1 MNSAE
6 QTSEMGHFSEA
17 QTQHP
22 PGALILSEAAHAD
35 WLHLSEYLIT
45 AYHQCLTC
53 VQPHLEAAARERAAQ
68 AAVETALQGNAAAL
82 ALIGAAA
89 SGVANRQARPYES
102 SWIEI
107 GRAYAAAFTAAGFVA
122 LQTPGASSRMTA
134 LAAELARLALRA
146 AETLAHGV
154 GLLLGTRQSGSIA
167 QISAYVGA
175 LEGQADTLLRG
186 FLASPPGGKRNG
198 GQRDS
203 AAQYSADRQTLLALE
218 AMTDR
223 CEDIADALLA
233 AAHDRYEGRSAARQT
248 TSATPGPGETHEP

>member
-6 QTSEMGHFSEA
+6 QASEWGSFSDAQVPHLTGALAFSEQA
-17 QTQHP
+17 R
-22 PGALILSEAAHAD
+22 SE
-35 WLHLSEYLIT
+35 WLHLSERLIT
-45 AYHQCLTC
+45 AYQQCLTC
-53 VQPHLEAAARERAAQ
+53 VQPHLEPAAQASAAQ

-82 ALIGAAA
+82 ALIGTGA
-89 SGVANRQARPYES
+89 SGAVNRSLLEQEYP
-102 SWIEI
+102 WLEI

-122 LQTPGASSRMTA
+122 LQATGASARPAS
-134 LAAELARLALRA
+134 LAPLLARLALRA

-167 QISAYVGA
+167 QISAYVGT

-186 FLASPPGGKRNG
+186 FLAAPPQNRTHGRQQN
-198 GQRDS
+198 
-203 AAQYSADRQTLLALE
+203 AADRQSTERQILLALE

-233 AAHDRYEGRSAARQT
+233 VAHARQEGRYAAHQP
-248 TSATPGPGETHEP
+248 TSAMPGETDER